1 MKENKK
7 NLIYYWAIL
16 INPIALLIFHKC
28 IKTLST
34 LCMYGGLRRR
44 APIIVGC
51 GTLLLV
57 WFVVWTI
64 IYHKRKSQE
73 QKKLPRYIWILVLC
87 VEVILLLATTGYYG
101 KQIVESASPFSGRL
115 SDKIREWTDS
125 RKVKL
130 KHNNIYEDGI
140 EGIFEDLETKIDLLE
155 ENIEEKTKQESQ
167 KAEMETEK
175 K

>member
-1 MKENKK
+1 
-7 NLIYYWAIL
+7 
-16 INPIALLIFHKC
+16 
-28 IKTLST
+28 
-34 LCMYGGLRRR
+34 MYGGLRRR

-51 GTLLLV
+51 SALILV
-57 WFVVWTI
+57 WFVIWTI
-64 IYHKRKSQE
+64 IYHKRKSKE
-73 QKKLPRYIWILVLC
+73 QQKLSKYIWILVLG
-87 VEVILLLATTGYYG
+87 VEVILLSATTGYYG

-115 SDKIREWTDS
+115 SDKIREWPDS

-140 EGIFEDLETKIDLLE
+140 HGIFEDLETKIDLLE